1 MEVCTCSR
9 DEEASITMEAF
20 LILAAWTML
29 TKSKD
34 YVIIVAV
41 AEKQLRSL
49 KTDVL
54 KIELSRY
61 TKI

>member
-1 MEVCTCSR
+1 MKKLPSQ
-9 DEEASITMEAF
+9 DGSF
-20 LILAAWTML
+20 LVLAAWTML

-49 KTDVL
+49 KTGVL
-54 KIELSRY
+54 KTELSRY